1 MNKLKFILSMLI
13 FGTIGVFV
21 RYIPLPSSAVA
32 LARALIGV
40 IFLAFVML
48 VRKSRISFISIKN
61 NFVKLLIAGVFL
73 GANWILLFEAYR
85 YTTVASA
92 TLCYYLAPAF
102 MIIASPFV
110 LKEKLSA
117 VKVVCVIISLIGM
130 VFVSGAF
137 ESTFALSQIKG
148 VALGIGAA
156 TLYAAI
162 VLLNKKIKNISSF
175 DMTVFELFV
184 SAAVLLP
191 YVFLTEDFSGVSL
204 SANSVLIL
212 LLVGVLHTGIAY
224 LLYFDS
230 ITKLQGSTV
239 ALFSYIDPVCA
250 VILSAFLLKEK
261 FTVYSFVGAVLIL
274 GASVFGEL
282 KGLKKSS

>member
-1 MNKLKFILSMLI
+1 MLI

-92 TLCYYLAPAF
+92 TLCYYLAPTF

-204 SANSVLIL
+204 SASSVLIL

>member
-1 MNKLKFILSMLI
+1 MLI

-48 VRKSRISFISIKN
+48 VRKSRISFTSICN

-92 TLCYYLAPAF
+92 TLCYYLAPTF

-117 VKVVCVIISLIGM
+117 VKAVCVIISLIGM

-156 TLYAAI
+156 ALYAAI

>member
-1 MNKLKFILSMLI
+1 MLI

-92 TLCYYLAPAF
+92 TLCYYLAPTF

-239 ALFSYIDPVCA
+239 AL
-250 VILSAFLLKEK
+250 
-261 FTVYSFVGAVLIL
+261 
-274 GASVFGEL
+274 
-282 KGLKKSS
+282 

>member
-1 MNKLKFILSMLI
+1 MLI

-32 LARALIGV
+32 LARAFIGV
-40 IFLAFVML
+40 IFLALVML
-48 VRKSRISFISIKN
+48 LRKSRISFTDVRN
-61 NFVKLLIAGVFL
+61 NFIKLLIAGVFL

-85 YTTVASA
+85 YTTVATA

-102 MIIASPFV
+102 MIIATPFV

-117 VKVVCVIISLIGM
+117 VKAVCVIISLIGM
-130 VFVSGAF
+130 AFVSGAF
-137 ESTFALSQIKG
+137 ESTFAFSQIKG

-156 TLYAAI
+156 VLYAAI
-162 VLLNKKIKNISSF
+162 VLLNKKMKNISSF

-191 YVFLTEDFSGVSL
+191 YVFLTEDFSDVSL
-204 SANSVLIL
+204 SANSVLML

-230 ITKLQGSTV
+230 ITKLQSSTV

-250 VILSAFLLKEK
+250 VILSAVLLKEK

-282 KGLKKSS
+282 KGLKNQVNTYYVN

>member
-1 MNKLKFILSMLI
+1 MLI

-32 LARALIGV
+32 LARALVGV
-40 IFLAFVML
+40 IFLALVML
-48 VRKSRISFISIKN
+48 LRKSRISFTAVRKN
-61 NFVKLLIAGVFL
+61 FIKLLIAGVFL

-85 YTTVASA
+85 YTTVATA

-117 VKVVCVIISLIGM
+117 VKAVCVIISLIGM

-137 ESTFALSQIKG
+137 ESTFMLSQIKG

-156 TLYAAI
+156 VLYAAI
-162 VLLNKKIKNISSF
+162 VLLNKEMKNISSF

-191 YVFLTEDFSGVSL
+191 YVFFTEDFSGVSL
-204 SANSVLIL
+204 SANSVLML

-230 ITKLQGSTV
+230 ITKLQSSTV

-250 VILSAFLLKEK
+250 VILSAVLLKES
-261 FTVYSFVGAVLIL
+261 FTFYSFIGAVLIL
-274 GASVFGEL
+274 GASVVGEL
-282 KGLKKSS
+282 KNFKKSEKTHVM

>member
-1 MNKLKFILSMLI
+1 MAIVSMLI

-92 TLCYYLAPAF
+92 TLCYYLAPTF